1 LCVFCGR
8 KLKAGELESVLD
20 RLNEHFFGLPA
31 HVRVREDE
39 QEARTNLILLRAKVS
54 QDGESHVDV
63 AEEMGEWLKEYL
75 R

>member
-1 LCVFCGR
+1 MYFYCR
-8 KLKAGELESVLD
+8 KLKASELESVLD
-20 RLNEHFFGLPA
+20 RLNEYLFKLPA
-31 HVRVREDE
+31 HVRVRKEE
-39 QEARTNLILLRAKVS
+39 QEARTSLILMRAKVS